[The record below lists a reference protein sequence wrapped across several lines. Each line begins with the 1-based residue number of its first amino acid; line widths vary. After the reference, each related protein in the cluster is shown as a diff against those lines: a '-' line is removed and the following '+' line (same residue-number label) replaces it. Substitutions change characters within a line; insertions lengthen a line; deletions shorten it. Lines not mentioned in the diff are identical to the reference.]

1 MQIPGLNLL
10 HVPSLVVA
18 PTESPAVS
26 DGQRTSID
34 TSSPVLAS
42 DAQELRE
49 TPNPLESHRSP
60 LQEDFLDAVEQDN
73 RETTQTDTFSVT
85 AMQAAPDP
93 LDLALA
99 DQSSD
104 TSGNEDAEA
113 ESTSN
118 DRYYLSSMQ
127 H

>member
-10 HVPSLVVA
+10 HGPSPVLA

-26 DGQRTSID
+26 DGQCRSID
-34 TSSPVLAS
+34 TAPPILAS

-49 TPNPLESHRSP
+49 TPNPLESHQSP
-60 LQEDFLDAVEQDN
+60 LQDDFVDAVEQDN
-73 RETTQTDTFSVT
+73 REITQTDTFSVT
-85 AMQAAPDP
+85 AMQATPDP

-99 DQSSD
+99 DQSSGS
-104 TSGNEDAEA
+104 SGNEDVEA

-118 DRYYLSSMQ
+118 DRYCLSSMR